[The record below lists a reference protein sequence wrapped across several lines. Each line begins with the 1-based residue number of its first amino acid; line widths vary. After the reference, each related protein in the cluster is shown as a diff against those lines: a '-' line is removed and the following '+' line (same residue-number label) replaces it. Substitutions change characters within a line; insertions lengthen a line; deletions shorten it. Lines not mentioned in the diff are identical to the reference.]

1 MTKTHPTISPRGFTL
16 LELILALIIALSMCL
31 ALIQIGRILDQ
42 GPQTVEMVDRQYD
55 VLREAESMI
64 SEYREELEQD
74 NLNLNTLLGSWSSDN
89 GVAVTSETVSV
100 SAADGSYTFSSV
112 RRVTLS
118 KDGQSVSIY
127 LTQ

>member
-1 MTKTHPTISPRGFTL
+1 MKMHEAITSPRGFTL
-16 LELILALIIALSMCL
+16 IELILALVIGLSMCL
-31 ALIQIGRILDQ
+31 VLIQIGRILE
-42 GPQTVEMVDRQYD
+42 GGTQTVQMVDRQYD

-74 NLNLNTLLGSWSSDN
+74 SLNLNTLLGSWSSDN
-89 GVAVTSETVSV
+89 GVAVSSQSVSV
-100 SAADGSYTFSSV
+100 SAADGSYTFSNV